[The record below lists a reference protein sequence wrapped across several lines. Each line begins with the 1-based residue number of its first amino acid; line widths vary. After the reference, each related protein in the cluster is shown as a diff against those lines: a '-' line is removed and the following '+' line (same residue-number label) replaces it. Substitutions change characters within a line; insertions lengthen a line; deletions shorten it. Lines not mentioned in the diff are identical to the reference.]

1 MALERQHILTKQ
13 EKAVMHLVYSISE
26 KNNGMCLLTP
36 IEIFEQLPLDLEIR
50 EEDLWPIL
58 RNLEIDDYFDV
69 FIVDENTNGYGAS
82 WSSSNMSFTKIVDSS
97 SPTGMALHTER
108 VADGTTGGGTF
119 GLSLIEGE
127 YYRETYI
134 YKAYGN

>member
-1 MALERQHILTKQ
+1 MALEKQHVLTKQ

-69 FIVDENTNGYGAS
+69 TPSDRKGELVYAI
-82 WSSSNMSFTKIVDSS
+82 NMHQKGLAYARVEKSFRNNLAFKVGLTV
-97 SPTGMALHTER
+97 GLALLSGL
-108 VADGTTGGGTF
+108 VAL
-119 GLSLIEGE
+119 GLRLLFHALGIW
-127 YYRETYI
+127 Y
-134 YKAYGN
+134 

>member
-69 FIVDENTNGYGAS
+69 TPSDRRGELVYAINMHQKGLAYARVEKSFRDNLAFKVGLAVGLALLSGIV
-82 WSSSNMSFTKIVDSS
+82 
-97 SPTGMALHTER
+97 AL
-108 VADGTTGGGTF
+108 
-119 GLSLIEGE
+119 GLRLLFHALGIW
-127 YYRETYI
+127 
-134 YKAYGN
+134 K

>member
-69 FIVDENTNGYGAS
+69 TPSDRRGELVYAINMHQKGLAYARVEKSFRNNLAFKVGLTVGLALLSGIV
-82 WSSSNMSFTKIVDSS
+82 
-97 SPTGMALHTER
+97 AL
-108 VADGTTGGGTF
+108 
-119 GLSLIEGE
+119 GLRLLFHALGIW
-127 YYRETYI
+127 
-134 YKAYGN
+134 K

>member
-1 MALERQHILTKQ
+1 MALEKQHVLTKQ

-69 FIVDENTNGYGAS
+69 TPSDRKGELVYAI
-82 WSSSNMSFTKIVDSS
+82 NMHQKGLAYARVEKSFRNNLAFKVGLTV
-97 SPTGMALHTER
+97 GLALLSGL
-108 VADGTTGGGTF
+108 VAL
-119 GLSLIEGE
+119 GLRLLFHALGIWH
-127 YYRETYI
+127 
-134 YKAYGN
+134 

>member
-1 MALERQHILTKQ
+1 MALEKQHVLSKQ

-69 FIVDENTNGYGAS
+69 TPSDRKGELVYAINMHQKGLAYARVEKSFRNNLAFKIGLTIGLACLSGIV
-82 WSSSNMSFTKIVDSS
+82 
-97 SPTGMALHTER
+97 ALSIR
-108 VADGTTGGGTF
+108 LLFRALG
-119 GLSLIEGE
+119 IW
-127 YYRETYI
+127 
-134 YKAYGN
+134 N